1 MKKVLLGLLALSA
14 TLMAVDLTPIGPS
27 QSTGVAGTAGNNQI
41 DITTKAF
48 IVDSGLIITE
58 TPNGN
63 AIKSIELDHGTVLK
77 TNPAG
82 STVNRDI
89 YIRKSNYQAFPEN
102 SVLDI
107 TLQSTTND
115 LKNESDKV
123 IPHALEATIE
133 STDALATKGTQTL
146 LLANTSQN
154 SNNTFTTLRDAAS
167 VKINLRSDISTDVLA
182 LAEEGAYSNTST
194 LSVKFSKIPTVPG
207 TSADSQP
214 AVPLSR

>member
-14 TLMAVDLTPIGPS
+14 TLMAAP
-27 QSTGVAGTAGNNQI
+27 STGESGNAGENQI

-58 TPNGN
+58 TPNGG

-77 TNPAG
+77 TNPTG

-107 TLQSTTND
+107 TLQSNTNN
-115 LKNESDKV
+115 LQNGSNT
-123 IPHALEATIE
+123 ISHALGATIE
-133 STDALATKGTQTL
+133 LTDALATKGTQTL
-146 LLANTSQN
+146 LLANTDIN

-167 VKINLRSDISTDVLA
+167 VKINLRSDISTDALA
-182 LAEEGAYSNTST
+182 SAEEGAYSNTST
-194 LSVKFSKIPTVPG
+194 LSVRFSKIPTVPG
-207 TSADSQP
+207 TPTNSQP

>member
-14 TLMAVDLTPIGPS
+14 TLMAAP
-27 QSTGVAGTAGNNQI
+27 STGEAGSTGENQI

-58 TPNGN
+58 SPNGG

-82 STVNRDI
+82 STINRDI

-102 SVLDI
+102 SVLEI
-107 TLQSTTND
+107 TLQSTTNN
-115 LKNESDKV
+115 LQNGSNA
-123 IPHALEATIE
+123 IPHALGATIE
-133 STDALATKGTQTL
+133 LTDALATKGTQTL

-154 SNNTFTTLRDAAS
+154 SNNTFTTLKDTAS
-167 VKINLRSDISTDVLA
+167 VKINLRSDISTDALR
-182 LAEEGAYSNTST
+182 LAEEGSYSNTST

-207 TSADSQP
+207 TPANIQP

>member
-27 QSTGVAGTAGNNQI
+27 QSTGVTGDAGNNQI

-58 TPNGN
+58 TPNGG

-82 STVNRDI
+82 SVVDRNI
-89 YIRKSNYQAFPEN
+89 YIKKSNYQAFPKDSILQINLN
-102 SVLDI
+102 SSHNSLLNSDNTNEI
-107 TLQSTTND
+107 LHTLT
-115 LKNESDKV
+115 
-123 IPHALEATIE
+123 ATIE
-133 STDALATKGTQTL
+133 PSHAQGNEGQTL
-146 LLANTSQN
+146 HLVAYKTYDS
-154 SNNTFTTLRDAAS
+154 NTFKTLEGQDS
-167 VKINLRSDISTDVLA
+167 VKINLKSDISTDALG
-182 LAEEGAYSNTST
+182 LAEEGSYSNTST

-207 TSADSQP
+207 TPANSQP
-214 AVPLSR
+214 IVPASR

>member
-14 TLMAVDLTPIGPS
+14 TLMASTTTPP
-27 QSTGVAGTAGNNQI
+27 STGVTGTAGENQI

-58 TPNGN
+58 TESGTA

-102 SVLDI
+102 SVLEI
-107 TLQSTTND
+107 TLQSTTNN
-115 LKNESDKV
+115 LENGSNI
-123 IPHALEATIE
+123 IPHALGATIE
-133 STDALATKGTQTL
+133 LSDALATKGTQTL
-146 LLANTSQN
+146 LLANASQN

-167 VKINLRSDISTDVLA
+167 VKINLRSDISTAALA
-182 LAEEGAYSNTST
+182 AAEEGAYSNTST
-194 LSVKFSKIPTVPG
+194 LSVKFSKIPTAPG
-207 TSADSQP
+207 TPANSQP